1 MRKLGFS
8 AADFSEEA
16 PLDPPIN
23 PQPDPT
29 PKPDEPKQETP
40 IMSQNSQ
47 NRQILQELNRRQGE
61 AAQKE
66 IEVLQKVFN
75 PSAKRSFNKTGFLN
89 L

>member
-1 MRKLGFS
+1 MNLPHKIRHL
-8 AADFSEEA
+8 
-16 PLDPPIN
+16 N
-23 PQPDPT
+23 QPQS
-29 PKPDEPKQETP
+29 QETP

-61 AAQKE
+61 AAQKD
-66 IEVLQKVFN
+66 IEVLRKVFN

>member
-1 MRKLGFS
+1 MKAVAIII
-8 AADFSEEA
+8 AALA
-16 PLDPPIN
+16 AKAGIAY
-23 PQPDPT
+23 
-29 PKPDEPKQETP
+29 
-40 IMSQNSQ
+40 
-47 NRQILQELNRRQGE
+47 QELNRRQGE

>member
-1 MRKLGFS
+1 MNLPHKIRQL
-8 AADFSEEA
+8 
-16 PLDPPIN
+16 N
-23 PQPDPT
+23 QPQS
-29 PKPDEPKQETP
+29 QETP

-47 NRQILQELNRRQGE
+47 NRQVLQELNRRQGE